1 MGADLAYIGSAFI
14 ATEEANAATGY
25 KDMIVDCSADDIVGT
40 TLFTGVFGNYLRPSV
55 AGAGLNPDDLPRSDP
70 SKLDFRSGEEL
81 QVKAWRDIWGCGQ
94 EIGRAHVELQSLM
107 RISYAVFC
115 LKKKKKTTTIR
126 NTTV

>member
-1 MGADLAYIGSAFI
+1 MGADIAYIGSAFI

-81 QVKAWRDIWGCGQ
+81 QVKAWRS
-94 EIGRAHVELQSLM
+94 EEHTSELQSLM
-107 RISYAVFC
+107 RHSYAVFC
-115 LKKKKKTTTIR
+115 LKK
-126 NTTV
+126 

>member
-1 MGADLAYIGSAFI
+1 
-14 ATEEANAATGY
+14 
-25 KDMIVDCSADDIVGT
+25 MIVVCSADDIVGT

-94 EIGRAHVELQSLM
+94 GIGMVSEIVPTEAVVARLAREYSAAKIGRASGRDRVCRE
-107 RISYAVFC
+107 V
-115 LKKKKKTTTIR
+115 
-126 NTTV
+126 

>member
-1 MGADLAYIGSAFI
+1 MGADIAYIGSAFI

-55 AGAGLNPDDLPRSDP
+55 AGAGLNPEDLPRSDP

-94 EIGRAHVELQSLM
+94 GIGMVRKIVPTEIGRAACRDRECQS
-107 RISYAVFC
+107 V
-115 LKKKKKTTTIR
+115 
-126 NTTV
+126 

>member
-1 MGADLAYIGSAFI
+1 
-14 ATEEANAATGY
+14 
-25 KDMIVDCSADDIVGT
+25 MIVVCSADDIVGT

-94 EIGRAHVELQSLM
+94 GIGMVREIVPRSEEHTSELQSLM

-115 LKKKKKTTTIR
+115 LKKKITQNITS
-126 NTTV
+126 NS